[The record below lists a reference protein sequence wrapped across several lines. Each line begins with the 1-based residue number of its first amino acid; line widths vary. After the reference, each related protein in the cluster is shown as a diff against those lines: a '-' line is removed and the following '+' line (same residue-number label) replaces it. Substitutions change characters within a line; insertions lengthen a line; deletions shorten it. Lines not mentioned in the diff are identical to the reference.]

1 MAAYEMRISDGISN
15 LCSSYLPRHDQFLE
29 PGRTGYVGA
38 LADIDEAGGLG
49 GHLGLQTRFAFF
61 VIPAKAG
68 INDHRSPRTGPAR
81 CSWFPAFAGMQ
92 NDGRVILG
100 TKMPPEPSVRAPTC
114 CGGAGRVG
122 AWGAQRQH
130 TASA

>member
-68 INDHRSPRTGPAR
+68 IHEHRSTRTGPAR
-81 CSWFPAFAGMQ
+81 CSWIPAFAGMTK
-92 NDGRVILG
+92 DGMVSMG
-100 TKMPPEPSVRAPTC
+100 FTHQPEPSGRAPTD
-114 CGGAGRVG
+114 G
-122 AWGAQRQH
+122 
-130 TASA
+130 